1 MNKLLINPYTVG
13 PPVME
18 GSFYGRD
25 KLLFQ
30 VSRSLRSTNVVLLQG
45 QRRIGKTSFLK
56 QLVNFLSQEQAEVF
70 DLPLRVPIFFD
81 IQRYVQ
87 DTLSQFQ
94 LHLAGT
100 IARAVNTFNAT
111 PISIPTLVEWEA
123 DSALFQDRWLPQI
136 YEIWGNQE
144 LVILVDEFD
153 NFDEQIS
160 PHAMQ
165 TLVPFLR
172 GLVSG
177 ESRLKWVFT
186 LGRLS
191 GKVSLEYDPIV
202 RSGEEFRLSFFTPE
216 EARQLIVEPAKNLF
230 YKPEAVE
237 RIYQLTNDEPHL
249 TQALCSKIFE
259 HLLDEEQ
266 YTVTAEAVDI
276 VIPQT
281 LEAYGNAIAS
291 IVSVPPVEER
301 VLAAVAQLS
310 NSKKA
315 TSRNQVIDLLIDKG
329 IRVNRDD
336 LINAIKSLLEWE
348 LLKGNAEELQITVE
362 LIQHW
367 LVQNRLVEPS
377 RQENLNIQYALA
389 QSRFEFAE
397 KAFQAGQYE
406 LAIKDYKESLEYI
419 PRNVKALRGLA
430 EAYRLNDNLADR
442 VETLR
447 KLYMYDNNTLNEI
460 VEALDKYAQES
471 EKVGDFCCAIEQY
484 EILLTIQNSQ
494 NWQQR
499 IIKNLL
505 HKFEQEIKEL
515 EEKFRLYKET
525 DYEKSVIKNTM
536 RRVNADSKYMNIKD
550 SNEKDV
556 RLIQTY
562 EDDTNSYFTTT
573 QITEFN
579 LTESQKEE
587 LEDLEL
593 YYMRRE
599 KGAIEVVRRAETIK
613 NNALNQL
620 KELSLALTNTSQ
632 KITSK
637 LEEQAFLTI
646 DLISIKERLNFL
658 KVKQLILSK
667 KIQIE
672 DAKINDDNK
681 KIISLLLELNEC
693 NENIDKEY
701 EELLS
706 STIFDEIFGSVI
718 NSFKI
723 LFLAIFLLSYILF
736 LFWLVKD
743 WYIKLFVAL
752 ITGFLILIGLTIPFI
767 FWVLMDGTF
776 SLLKKSI
783 LLIMKKSKFN
793 LLNLLKSDLNT

>member
-1 MNKLLINPYTVG
+1 MSKLLINPYTVG

-70 DLPLRVPIFFD
+70 NLPLRVPIFFD

-100 IARAVNTFNAT
+100 IACAVNTFNST

-136 YEIWGNQE
+136 YENLGNQE

-165 TLVPFLR
+165 TLVPFIR

-202 RSGEEFRLSFFTPE
+202 RTGEEFKLSFFTPE

-237 RIYQLTNDEPHL
+237 RIYQLTNGQPHL

-266 YTVTAEAVDI
+266 YTVTAEAVDT

-315 TSRNQVIDLLIDKG
+315 TNRNQVIDLLIDNG
-329 IRVNRDD
+329 VRVNRDD
-336 LINAIKSLLEWE
+336 LLNAIESLLKWE
-348 LLKGNAEELQITVE
+348 LLKGNAEKLQIRVE

-389 QSRFEFAE
+389 QSRF
-397 KAFQAGQYE
+397 
-406 LAIKDYKESLEYI
+406 
-419 PRNVKALRGLA
+419 
-430 EAYRLNDNLADR
+430 
-442 VETLR
+442 
-447 KLYMYDNNTLNEI
+447 
-460 VEALDKYAQES
+460 
-471 EKVGDFCCAIEQY
+471 
-484 EILLTIQNSQ
+484 
-494 NWQQR
+494 
-499 IIKNLL
+499 
-505 HKFEQEIKEL
+505 
-515 EEKFRLYKET
+515 
-525 DYEKSVIKNTM
+525 
-536 RRVNADSKYMNIKD
+536 
-550 SNEKDV
+550 
-556 RLIQTY
+556 
-562 EDDTNSYFTTT
+562 
-573 QITEFN
+573 
-579 LTESQKEE
+579 
-587 LEDLEL
+587 
-593 YYMRRE
+593 
-599 KGAIEVVRRAETIK
+599 
-613 NNALNQL
+613 
-620 KELSLALTNTSQ
+620 
-632 KITSK
+632 
-637 LEEQAFLTI
+637 
-646 DLISIKERLNFL
+646 
-658 KVKQLILSK
+658 
-667 KIQIE
+667 
-672 DAKINDDNK
+672 
-681 KIISLLLELNEC
+681 
-693 NENIDKEY
+693 
-701 EELLS
+701 
-706 STIFDEIFGSVI
+706 
-718 NSFKI
+718 
-723 LFLAIFLLSYILF
+723 
-736 LFWLVKD
+736 
-743 WYIKLFVAL
+743 
-752 ITGFLILIGLTIPFI
+752 
-767 FWVLMDGTF
+767 
-776 SLLKKSI
+776 
-783 LLIMKKSKFN
+783 
-793 LLNLLKSDLNT
+793 